1 MAGKYIP
8 VAMLRRITFSSSLC
22 SPSLFFCFFRQFP
35 RSYLSLSSWPTTV
48 GISGRNLRRLSTPT
62 TLRCIC
68 SHSSSEIA
76 SEHPPF
82 VRIYKDGR
90 VERLSGTEIIPAS
103 LTPQNGVVS
112 KDVVYSPE
120 HNLSVRLFLP
130 HKATELPAGSKIPL
144 LVYIHGGA
152 WIIGS
157 PFETIYHNFLTEV
170 VKSANCLAVSIQ
182 YRRAPEDPIPAAYE
196 DSWSAIQWIFSHSD
210 RYGGSVDWIKKY
222 ADFDRVF
229 LAGDSA
235 GANMSHHMAVRAGKE
250 KLKPRIKGTAIVH
263 PAFWGK
269 DPVDEHNLQDREKRS
284 RIAEV
289 WEKLASPNSVD
300 GTDDPWFNVVGS
312 GSDFSGM
319 GCEKVLIA
327 VAGKDVFV
335 RQGLGYAE
343 KLKKSGWKGEV
354 EVIEDEDEDHCFHL
368 LNPDSE
374 NAPKF
379 MKKFVD
385 FISG

>member
-1 MAGKYIP
+1 
-8 VAMLRRITFSSSLC
+8 MLRIFTCSSALR
-22 SPSLFFCFFRQFP
+22 SPSPFFRFLRQFP
-35 RSYLSLSSWPTTV
+35 RSYSSPTSVT
-48 GISGRNLRRLSTPT
+48 ISGRNLRRKPTQT
-62 TLRCIC
+62 TLRLIC
-68 SHSSSEIA
+68 SHSSSDLV

-82 VRIYKDGR
+82 VKIYKDGR
-90 VERLSGTEIIPAS
+90 IERLSGTETVPAS
-103 LTPQNGVVS
+103 LNPQNGVVS

-120 HNLSVRLFLP
+120 LNLSVRLFLP
-130 HKATELPAGSKIPL
+130 QKATELAAGDKIPL
-144 LVYIHGGA
+144 LIYIHGGA

-157 PFETIYHNFLTEV
+157 PFSPTYHNFLTEV

-196 DSWSAIQWIFSHSD
+196 DSWSAIQWVFSHSH
-210 RYGGSVDWIKKY
+210 GSGPVDWINEV

-235 GANMSHHMAVRAGKE
+235 GANMSHHMAIRAGKE
-250 KLKPRIKGTAIVH
+250 KLNPRIKGTAIVH

-269 DPVDEHNLQDREKRS
+269 DPVDEHDVQDREARR

-300 GTDDPWFNVVGS
+300 GVDDPLFNVIGS
-312 GSDFSGM
+312 GSDFSEM
-319 GCEKVLIA
+319 GCEKVLVA

-335 RQGLGYAE
+335 RQGLGYAA
-343 KLKKSGWKGEV
+343 KLMKSGWKGDV
-354 EVIEDEDEDHCFHL
+354 EVMEEEDEDHCFHL

-379 MKKFVD
+379 MKKFVE
-385 FISG
+385 FIAS